1 MWLLLLAC
9 RPPPT
14 APVELEDLCN
24 FLFREAGEDEER
36 EELLREGLANLDAWL
51 EQDIEATLEGY
62 TVDNLDQDI
71 VDGLGITGYQ
81 SEELQG
87 LDTRVPYWLDG
98 RGPSTDRLVGAAVA
112 FRHGHQV
119 DGLAL
124 ATVWGDQQEVLSGD
138 YDIYERTWKQ
148 DPDDFMAER
157 IDRAEA
163 SSYSEADFGP
173 IQVTSRNRIQFR
185 WVQTED
191 GPVLIH
197 RSWLTE
203 PAEVSWETISVRA
216 QYLLAVSL
224 PAPWAP
230 EGAVRLMA
238 TWIDADY
245 GVNIEDYARNQM
257 VKSMREQGEMID
269 AWLDAQFAAHGDVEG
284 VLDAAE

>member
-1 MWLLLLAC
+1 MWPLLLAG

-14 APVELEDLCN
+14 APVEREDLCKL
-24 FLFREAGEDEER
+24 LFREAGQGEER

-51 EQDIEATLEGY
+51 GQDK
-62 TVDNLDQDI
+62 
-71 VDGLGITGYQ
+71 
-81 SEELQG
+81 LQG

-112 FRHGHQV
+112 FRHGHRV

-124 ATVWGDQQEVLSGD
+124 ATVWGAQQEVLPGVD
-138 YDIYERTWKQ
+138 DIYERTWKQ
-148 DPDDFMAER
+148 DPDGVMAER

-163 SSYSEADFGP
+163 SSCSEADFGP
-173 IQVTSRNRIQFR
+173 ILVASRNRIQFR
-185 WVQTED
+185 WVQTGD

-197 RSWLTE
+197 RSRLTE

-224 PAPWAP
+224 PAPRAP
-230 EGAVRLMA
+230 EGAVRPMA

-245 GVNIEDYARNQM
+245 GVNIEDDARNQM
-257 VKSMREQGEMID
+257 VRSMREQGEMIG
-269 AWLDAQFAAHGDVEG
+269 ARLDAQFAAHGDVEG
-284 VLDAAE
+284 VLDAAG